1 MSMHLK
7 IVLSRQLT
15 GWNRWKDK
23 ERDNGVGDGKRDLTG
38 IKTLQIR
45 HSTWKYTGNTLEI
58 HLTYCFW
65 SIQCV
70 KNVLS
75 DAALWLC
82 SVNTTIQT
90 LGSLHSMHS
99 RYSGAGEHLDL
110 QEFKIGIAPFKACQQ
125 LARERL
131 EIWVIVSHSKLFGL
145 SMPFWVP
152 SHQCRISLSSDN
164 QVSGVVGVSF
174 PIQKQCEF
182 IMWFFMRAISWQKFP
197 HRLQKN
203 DKEWADVSGVWVGW
217 GSSPIRR
224 QFQID
229 PGWGWGSR

>member
-1 MSMHLK
+1 MLMHLK

-15 GWNRWKDK
+15 GWKRWKDK

-45 HSTWKYTGNTLEI
+45 HSTRKYIGNTLEI
-58 HLTYCFW
+58 HWKYTWHIVFGRHNALRK
-65 SIQCV
+65 I
-70 KNVLS
+70 LS

-110 QEFKIGIAPFKACQQ
+110 QEFKIRIAPFKACQQ

-145 SMPFWVP
+145 SMQFWVP
-152 SHQCRISLSSDN
+152 SHQ
-164 QVSGVVGVSF
+164 
-174 PIQKQCEF
+174 
-182 IMWFFMRAISWQKFP
+182 
-197 HRLQKN
+197 
-203 DKEWADVSGVWVGW
+203 
-217 GSSPIRR
+217 
-224 QFQID
+224 
-229 PGWGWGSR
+229 